1 MNEDLNIYD
10 GRTIEGSNEAKSRST
25 WVEMFDMIDLAIS
38 NLQQQNKDLKRQVT
52 ELNSKLN
59 KISFHERKE
68 EKTERNL
75 KKVEAKPKMEPEMG
89 KKIEDKIQKI
99 EENICQWIDDEAKS
113 LKDYLEKDIC
123 SIRSE
128 VDNKNLEMNKK
139 VES

>member
-1 MNEDLNIYD
+1 
-10 GRTIEGSNEAKSRST
+10 
-25 WVEMFDMIDLAIS
+25 
-38 NLQQQNKDLKRQVT
+38 
-52 ELNSKLN
+52 
-59 KISFHERKE
+59 
-68 EKTERNL
+68 
-75 KKVEAKPKMEPEMG
+75 MG

-139 VES
+139 VESRIDSLREELKTVDEDTGLVVASEEEDSSGWVRAVLDLKNKLHRETGC